1 MYWAVENHR
10 VFIEKEL
17 NLPGVTVWC
26 GMSTR
31 GIIGPSFFHTTVT
44 GASYV
49 STLDNDFWP
58 LVQNDDSLY
67 FQQDGESPHYS
78 S

>member
-1 MYWAVENHR
+1 MYWAAENHR

-31 GIIGPSFFHTTVT
+31 GERSISHVFSCKIEHADTHTHTHT
-44 GASYV
+44 N
-49 STLDNDFWP
+49 T
-58 LVQNDDSLY
+58 
-67 FQQDGESPHYS
+67 
-78 S
+78 